1 VTNSVAGELPAM
13 LALVA
18 VEADD
23 EDEASSAAVS

>member
-1 VTNSVAGELPAM
+1 VTNSVAGELPVM

-18 VEADD
+18 VEPED